1 MAKKKKYKVKYKIR
15 LKQKLLSK
23 KSEFIKE
30 YGRFWEHTIQE
41 PGFEYEIEEGDDVKA
56 KKVSKILKKLI
67 EKGEK
72 LEKVGG

>member
-15 LKQKLLSK
+15 LKQKLLGK

-30 YGRFWEHTIQE
+30 YGRFWEHAIQE
-41 PGFEYEIEEGDDVKA
+41 PEFEYEIEEGDDVKA

-67 EKGEK
+67 EKSEK